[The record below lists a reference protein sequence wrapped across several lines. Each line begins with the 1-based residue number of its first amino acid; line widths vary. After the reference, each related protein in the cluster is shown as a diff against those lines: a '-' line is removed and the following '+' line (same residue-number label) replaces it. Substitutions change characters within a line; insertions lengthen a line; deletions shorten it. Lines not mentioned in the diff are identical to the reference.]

1 MRDTIGELIGVIITL
16 SAIIGG
22 LYALDFYVKISNDM
36 TEMIETQDFSN
47 ADEIIVETIQN
58 EYGVEAVKSAVY
70 WGLIL
75 LACTALGIKIKTR

>member
-1 MRDTIGELIGVIITL
+1 MPSI
-16 SAIIGG
+16 
-22 LYALDFYVKISNDM
+22 FYVKISNDM

-47 ADEIIVETIQN
+47 ADEIIVETIQH

-75 LACTALGIKIKTR
+75 SACTALGIKIKMR